1 MSTVEEQLRDII
13 AKELKIDKESV
24 KSGSKLE
31 DWGADSLDF
40 LEAIFAIE
48 THFDISFPD
57 DEESRSISDFDSL
70 VRIVEGEL
78 AGKSDG

>member
-1 MSTVEEQLRDII
+1 MSTIADQVREII
-13 AKELKIDKESV
+13 ASELKIEADSV
-24 KSGSKLE
+24 TSGSTLE

-57 DEESRSISDFDSL
+57 DEESRAVSDFDSL
-70 VRIVEGEL
+70 VRIVEGEVN
-78 AGKSDG
+78 AKVAA